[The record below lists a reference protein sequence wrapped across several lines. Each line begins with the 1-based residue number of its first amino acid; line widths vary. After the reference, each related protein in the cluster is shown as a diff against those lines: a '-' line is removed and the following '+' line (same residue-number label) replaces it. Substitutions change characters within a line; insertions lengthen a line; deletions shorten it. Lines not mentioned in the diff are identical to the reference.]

1 MAKKDKNLLG
11 GFEFKKFDGLD
22 NGIDIP
28 ISNSL
33 KEAKL
38 EKINKPVD
46 KAKESSPK
54 RLETKPNKNES
65 VQKGSQVS
73 LPRNFDFKGKG
84 IEPMVNVVPTPKE
97 VIYTAPK
104 VVPTKNYVPTK
115 PKTLPTSEKITSEG
129 KVRIQKDLGFD
140 WNELGALQTKQEK
153 VLYLAMRGWRLSVE
167 QRRGALF
174 HYAIKYFNRRK
185 ERIYLGSINS

>member
-1 MAKKDKNLLG
+1 MAKKDKKDLLA
-11 GFEFKKFDGLD
+11 GFEFKKLDGLN

-38 EKINKPVD
+38 ERINEPID
-46 KAKESSPK
+46 KVKESPPK
-54 RLETKPNKNES
+54 RLETKPNKDEKI
-65 VQKGSQVS
+65 QKGSQVS
-73 LPRNFDFKGKG
+73 LPRNFDFKDKG
-84 IEPMVNVVPTPKE
+84 IEPMINVVPTPQK
-97 VIYTAPK
+97 VVYTAPK
-104 VVPTKNYVPTK
+104 VVPTKNFV
-115 PKTLPTSEKITSEG
+115 PTSEKITPDG
-129 KVRIQKDLGFD
+129 KVKIQKDLGFD

-167 QRRGALF
+167 KRRGALF
-174 HYAIKYFNRRK
+174 HYAIKYFNRKK